1 MNQVQVRH
9 KRISQTD
16 QGPIQ
21 PDRKHLLTVR
31 GLRARVIASGII
43 LLALI
48 ALLATSTMAQSPDFH
63 IYLAFGQSNMEG
75 GPSVSGIQTPARFQ
89 TMQAVDCSRLNPPRT
104 KGTWYTANPPISR
117 CNQGPGIAYWFGRN
131 MVDSTPANIKI
142 GMINVA
148 VAGCK
153 IELFDK
159 ATYKAYADTVE
170 SWMTAYINEYGGSP
184 YHRMVEVAKLA
195 QKEGVIKGILLHQG
209 ESNNGDQQ
217 WPNKVKK
224 IYDDLIAEL
233 NLDPKQVPLLA
244 GELVNADVNGAT
256 AGHNTVIARLPSVLP
271 NSHVISSKALGN
283 PTGDRL
289 HFTADG
295 YKEFGR
301 RYAATMLTVQKQ
313 NATGIRAPNRAA
325 GYVLGRESL
334 NLRNGKAAITFEIP
348 RPGFVS
354 LKVFDLKG
362 KAIAELTA
370 AEYAAGRHVIEFDR
384 KFLQTESSR
393 GFSLF
398 RMQAEGFTTTQKFFL
413 GAE

>member
-1 MNQVQVRH
+1 MTVLD
-9 KRISQTD
+9 SQQCHFMRMGYRAVTLAIAMTSIITLSMAGLAKPT
-16 QGPIQ
+16 QAQ
-21 PDRKHLLTVR
+21 P
-31 GLRARVIASGII
+31 
-43 LLALI
+43 
-48 ALLATSTMAQSPDFH
+48 SPDFH

-75 GPSVSGIQTPARFQ
+75 GPSVTGLQTPARFQ

-117 CNQGPGIAYWFGRN
+117 CNQGPGIAWWFGRN

-159 ATYKAYADTVE
+159 ATYQSYAATVE

-184 YHRMVEVAKLA
+184 YHRMVEVAKEA
-195 QKEGVIKGILLHQG
+195 QKSGVIKGFLLHQG

-224 IYDDLIAEL
+224 IYDDLITEL

-256 AGHNTVIARLPSVLP
+256 AGHNTIIARLPTVLP

-301 RYAATMLTVQKQ
+301 RYAATMLAVQRQ
-313 NATGIRAPNRAA
+313 NTTN
-325 GYVLGRESL
+325 LGHASRSNQGHQL
-334 NLRNGKAAITFEIP
+334 GVPLRVGNGRSRITFALP
-348 RPGFVS
+348 RSAHVV
-354 LKVFDLKG
+354 LKAYDLGG
-362 KAIAELTA
+362 KVLADWGGAT
-370 AEYAAGRHVIEFDR
+370 YAAGKHVVEFDSR
-384 KFLQTESSR
+384 LMPKGFALLRMQVDGFAVSR
-393 GFSLF
+393 GILVD
-398 RMQAEGFTTTQKFFL
+398 AE
-413 GAE
+413 